1 MPGTKLCH
9 LPTSGGLE
17 EQLRLKAGSCSGSDG
32 HQEAASRDH
41 LPASTLQE
49 GLKQDLGLFSGATG
63 TQYRVRV

>member
-1 MPGTKLCH
+1 MSGTKLCH

-17 EQLRLKAGSCSGSDG
+17 HLRLKAGSSSGSDG

-49 GLKQDLGLFSGATG
+49 GLKQGLGLFSGATG